1 MSITV
6 TPIPTLIEF
15 ATPSVTIGA
24 TAAAGDA
31 LTAIRSNSTIAGV
44 ALITSVND
52 AIARYNGTGG
62 QLQGYTSGAPTIGDT
77 GVITA
82 SAQPAFSY
90 VLSAGRNDVTG
101 GGTTYTL
108 GIGTALTQVFDQ
120 SNEVTTAGVFTAG
133 TAGIYLLGCSITFNA
148 ASAVAAMDNYMLSIV
163 TTTKTLSSYG
173 DLTANEADT
182 GSLGVGQIRMTDLFQ
197 MAATNTAKVQLT
209 VYDSSDT
216 LDLEAA
222 NTIFWGVKVA

>member
-90 VLSAGRNDVTG
+90 VLSA